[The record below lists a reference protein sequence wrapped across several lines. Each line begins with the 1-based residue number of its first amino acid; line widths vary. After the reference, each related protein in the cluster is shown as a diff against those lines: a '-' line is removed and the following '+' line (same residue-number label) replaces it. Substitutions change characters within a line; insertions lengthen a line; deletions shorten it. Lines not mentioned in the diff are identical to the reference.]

1 MRFQYDDGGRAASGF
16 RGDAGDCVTRA
27 IAIVTRQD
35 YLTVYNTLNVLAKSE
50 RTSKR
55 KPGVSSARNG
65 VYKRT
70 VRRYLEGIGW
80 NFTPTMGIG
89 TGCKVHLREGEL
101 PMGRLIVTVSKHEC
115 AVINGV
121 IHDTSD
127 PSRGGTR
134 CVYGFW
140 APGSE
145 AIKWPHNR

>member
-1 MRFQYDDGGRAASGF
+1 MRFQYDDGGRAAAGF

-27 IAIVTRQD
+27 IAIATRQD
-35 YLTVYNTLNVLAKSE
+35 YLTVYHSLNALAKSE
-50 RTSKR
+50 RTGKSKR
-55 KPGVSSARNG
+55 GVSSARNG
-65 VYKRT
+65 VYRQT
-70 VRRYLEGIGW
+70 IRRYLQGIGW

-89 TGCKVHLREGEL
+89 TGCRFHLRDGEL

-140 APGSE
+140 CSGS
-145 AIKWPHNR
+145 AAALDP